1 MKHPKYLWCKWETGS
16 RACSRL
22 GVSKCGEWVSSISIT
37 WELVENRNS
46 YYSRLTEQDI
56 LGMWPSSL
64 CFIKVS
70 RRYWCPSLS
79 TADWTNGTCSHIIV
93 KGTQRLLP
101 FLTAVFW
108 LLHLCK
114 ANAFLVNHSSE
125 EGRAGPEGCQ
135 HCAFCH
141 LTPL

>member
-1 MKHPKYLWCKWETGS
+1 MNFIREYSKWNIRNICDVNGKLVLWWAS
-16 RACSRL
+16 QQYQYHL
-22 GVSKCGEWVSSISIT
+22 GTCWK
-37 WELVENRNS
+37 LNS